1 RAAYE
6 LFYTPIAAAEKR
18 AAKSI
23 VDVAFDRL
31 GDAVG
36 GGLVRLALLV
46 APAAQ
51 SSVILSLG
59 MAGSAAAIIAASR
72 LNRGYIDSL
81 ENNLITRGGAID
93 VSGMGDGT
101 TRVVMRNIRSAG
113 LSAFAEATADRSGPR
128 SAALKDPPSS
138 GATVKSV
145 SLDPDVQDILSLRS
159 RDRER

>member
-1 RAAYE
+1 
-6 LFYTPIAAAEKR
+6 
-18 AAKSI
+18 
-23 VDVAFDRL
+23 
-31 GDAVG
+31 
-36 GGLVRLALLV
+36 
-46 APAAQ
+46 
-51 SSVILSLG
+51 
-59 MAGSAAAIIAASR
+59 

-81 ENNLITRGGAID
+81 ENSLITRGGAID

-159 RDRER
+159 RDRERVADVLTREEGLTAALVPHIIPLLAWDPVAEHAVFALRKVAEERVGQ